1 MADHGEV
8 EYATATGNDYPA
20 HVQTYEGFI
29 HFAVVGVCNV
39 INIVLALAIGTVVG
53 HYGIMTAILIVATLI
68 AGFDLANGSQKPSA
82 VMVVIS
88 LLLLAFTAA

>member
-20 HVQTYEGFI
+20 HEQTYEGFV
-29 HFAVVGVCNV
+29 HFAVAGICFV
-39 INIVLALAIGTVVG
+39 INIVLALTIGTVVG
-53 HYGIMTAILIVATLI
+53 HWGIMIGILIAAIFI
-68 AGFDLANGSQKPSA
+68 AGYDLATGSRTPGA
-82 VMVVIS
+82 VMVAIS

>member
-20 HVQTYEGFI
+20 HEQTYEGFV
-29 HFAVVGVCNV
+29 HFAVIGICHVV
-39 INIVLALAIGTVVG
+39 NILLALTIGTVVG
-53 HYGIMTAILIVATLI
+53 HYGIMVGILIVATII
-68 AGFDLANGSQKPSA
+68 AGFDLANGSRTPSA
-82 VMVVIS
+82 VMVLIS

>member
-1 MADHGEV
+1 
-8 EYATATGNDYPA
+8 
-20 HVQTYEGFI
+20 
-29 HFAVVGVCNV
+29 
-39 INIVLALAIGTVVG
+39 
-53 HYGIMTAILIVATLI
+53 VATII

>member
-1 MADHGEV
+1 MAEHGEV

-20 HVQTYEGFI
+20 HEQTYEGFV
-29 HFAVVGVCNV
+29 HFAFVGICHVV
-39 INIVLALAIGTVVG
+39 NIVLALVIGTVVG
-53 HYGIMTAILIVATLI
+53 HWGIMVGILIVATII
-68 AGFDLANGSQKPSA
+68 AAHDLATGSRMPGA

>member
-20 HVQTYEGFI
+20 HENFYENFV
-29 HFAVVGVCNV
+29 HFAIVGVCHI

-53 HYGIMTAILIVATLI
+53 HWGVMIGILIVATII